1 MKLELMKESR
11 DEVMKQTTSIS
22 GARCSFM
29 CAYLNSYSKSET
41 ARSPRTIVAAPLVRA

>member
-1 MKLELMKESR
+1 MKDSR
-11 DEVMKQTTSIS
+11 DDVMKQTTSIS

-41 ARSPRTIVAAPLVRA
+41 ARKPRTMVLAPLARA